1 VIAIKNLSFAYRNG
15 TKVLKNVDLDI
26 KNGYFFGILGPNGS
40 GKTTLLR
47 CITRTVDVP
56 PGKVWIDGKDVK
68 VLKRREIARRVGVV
82 PQEVSY
88 EFDFTVQEVVSMGRY
103 PHLGRFEFESP
114 KHRAVVKKAMEFTEV
129 LGLKDKAIT
138 RISGGE
144 KQRVMIA
151 QAFAQE
157 PDILLLDEPTKN
169 LDIGHTLDILDLIKR
184 SNRKVGVT
192 VVAVLHDLNL
202 AARYC
207 DRVALF
213 DKGKVFAVGSVPK
226 VLSPR
231 NISKVF
237 GVEAV
242 IDKEGVDSFLRILG
256 RSAASIK

>member
-1 VIAIKNLSFAYRNG
+1 
-15 TKVLKNVDLDI
+15 VDI
-26 KNGYFFGILGPNGS
+26 P
-40 GKTTLLR
+40 R
-47 CITRTVDVP
+47 
-56 PGKVWIDGKDVK
+56 GKVRIGGKDVK
-68 VLKRREIARRVGVV
+68 DLKRREIARLVSVV
-82 PQEVSY
+82 PQEASY

-114 KHRAVVKKAMEFTEV
+114 GHRAIVKKAMEFTEV
-129 LGLKDKAIT
+129 QDLKDKAIT

-151 QAFAQE
+151 QAFAQGTAT
-157 PDILLLDEPTKN
+157 LLLDEPTKN
-169 LDIGHTLDILDLIKR
+169 LDIGHTLDILDLIR
-184 SNRKVGVT
+184 RRNRKEGLT

-213 DKGKVFAVGSVPK
+213 DKGRVFGVGSVPK

-237 GVEAV
+237 GVKARV
-242 IDKEGVDSFLRILG
+242 DKEGEEHHLRILG